1 MAKAKYIP
9 EEQDDDQ
16 IELKGKQ
23 YNKEAEIILLFNL
36 KKIIGEKTPLME
48 EWLDVTPPIFN
59 VGEQYIFDKK
69 HKQVVQEIAGWSE
82 EDLKI
87 KFISDVIELGNMESG
102 NGLVTFFDKTLSA
115 TVEGTLLNIKADF
128 VMAKGLLNLIQKP
141 YFHFQEY
148 KPQINPKGEP
158 MAQLLEAF
166 LIAQVKNKDTE
177 MPLYGVEAIGK
188 QWSFVIM
195 EGKEYCVSQMYDCTN
210 KEHLL
215 TIIAILRKYRWIL
228 ETRLR
233 KQ

>member
-1 MAKAKYIP
+1 MAKTKYIP
-9 EEQDDDQ
+9 EEHDDDQ
-16 IELKGKQ
+16 IQLQGKQ

-48 EWLDVTPPIFN
+48 EWLDVIPPVFN

-69 HKQVVQEIAGWSE
+69 YKQVLQEIDGWGE
-82 EDLKI
+82 EDLKV
-87 KFISDVIELGNMESG
+87 KFISDVIELGDMESG
-102 NGLVTFFDKTLSA
+102 NGLVTFFDKMLSA
-115 TVEGTLLNIKADF
+115 TVEGTLLTIKADF
-128 VMAKGLLNLIQKP
+128 VMAKGLLNLMQKP

-177 MPLYGVEAIGK
+177 MPLYGVETIGRY
-188 QWSFVIM
+188 WRFVIM
-195 EGKEYCVSQMYDCTN
+195 EGKEYCISPAYDCTN

-233 KQ
+233 K